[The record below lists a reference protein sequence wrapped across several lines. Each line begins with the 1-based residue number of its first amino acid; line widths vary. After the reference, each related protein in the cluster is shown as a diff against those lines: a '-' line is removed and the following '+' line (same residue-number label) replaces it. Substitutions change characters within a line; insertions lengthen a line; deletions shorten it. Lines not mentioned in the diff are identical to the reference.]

1 MSDYKPAPEGKD
13 PALWEI
19 AQKRASFKTHALTYL
34 IMNCFFWAVWF
45 FSSSRHEMGFERYGW
60 GHFPWPVWPMIGWGI
75 GLAFHFAGAYLFP
88 KTNSV
93 EREYEK
99 LKNQKINNIYHRQ
112 YLPVPLLCRE
122 VGVRLKKQ
130 KQ

>member
-19 AQKRASFKTHALTYL
+19 AQKRASLKTHALTYL
-34 IMNCFFWAVWF
+34 IMNCFLLGSVVLFEQPPRNGFRNVTVGVIFLAGMADDRMGESDWP
-45 FSSSRHEMGFERYGW
+45 FSFLPRLPIS
-60 GHFPWPVWPMIGWGI
+60 
-75 GLAFHFAGAYLFP
+75 

-99 LKNQKINNIYHRQ
+99 LKS
-112 YLPVPLLCRE
+112 
-122 VGVRLKKQ
+122 KK
-130 KQ
+130 